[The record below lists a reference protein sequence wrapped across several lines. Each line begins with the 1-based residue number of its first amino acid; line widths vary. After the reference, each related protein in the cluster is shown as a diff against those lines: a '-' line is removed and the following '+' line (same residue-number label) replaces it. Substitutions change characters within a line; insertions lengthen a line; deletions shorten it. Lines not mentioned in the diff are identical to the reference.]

1 MIGFVN
7 LDNYIKKEDYAE
19 FLKRE
24 LRKRMELQKKLDE
37 LQRTTIKFPIPK
49 DASRIEARAFFEK
62 KIEELDKNSPCADD
76 SIYEEVKKLLNY
88 WSGKYEQD

>member
-24 LRKRMELQKKLDE
+24 LRKRMKLQEELDE
-37 LQRTTIKFPIPK
+37 LQRTTIKFPI
-49 DASRIEARAFFEK
+49 DASRSEVRAFFENE
-62 KIEELDKNSPCADD
+62 IEKLDRNAPCVDD
-76 SIYEEVKKLLNY
+76 SIFEEVMKLVKY
-88 WSGKYEQD
+88 WNGKYEQD